1 MRNFIFI
8 SPNFPTNYWRFCR
21 ELAGNGLRVL
31 GIGDQPYDELLPEL
45 RESLSEY
52 YRVSTLEN
60 YDEVYRA
67 VGFFIGKYGRIDWLE
82 SNNEY
87 WLERDAMLRT
97 DYNIRSGFQTADMAR
112 VKFKSG
118 MKEYYQRAGIPTARW
133 HIVEDRAGA
142 LAFAAE
148 AGFPLIVKPDNG
160 VGASQTYKLNNPD
173 ELEDFLRRRDP
184 SVRFIM
190 EEFVAAEVNSYDAI
204 YDSQGEPLFETGNV
218 TPESIMDTVN
228 NADNS
233 IYYIVKDLAEDVRAA
248 GRAAAKSFG
257 VRSRFIHFEFF
268 RLTEDQRLGKR
279 GDVVALEVNMRP
291 CGGFSPD
298 MMNYAH
304 STDVYKIW
312 ADMIAFDRSDK
323 AQGEHGY
330 CAFAGRRDGKAFS
343 LSDGA
348 LVTRYARALRMTG
361 RIPDALADAMG
372 NRFFIAVFPTKE
384 EMEAFYADALRVI
397 PAE

>member
-52 YRVSTLEN
+52 YKVSTLEN

-97 DYNIRSGFQTADMAR
+97 DFHITSGFQTADMAR

-118 MKEYYQRAGIPTARW
+118 MKEFYQRAGIPTARW

-148 AGFPLIVKPDNG
+148 AGYPLIVKPDNG
-160 VGASQTYKLNNPD
+160 VGASQTYKLNTVE

-184 SVRFIM
+184 NIRFIM

-204 YDSQGEPLFETGNV
+204 YDSQGQPLFETGHV

-312 ADMIAFDRSDK
+312 ADMIAFDHSDK
-323 AQGEHGY
+323 GRSNQQFCY
-330 CAFAGRRDGKAFS
+330 FAGRRDARNYV
-343 LSDGA
+343 LSREDV
-348 LVTRYARALRMTG
+348 LRLYAPHIREEG
-361 RIPDALADAMG
+361 RVDPALALDMG
-372 NRFFIAVFPTKE
+372 DYMFLACFDTEEEGGRFLAKIFE
-384 EMEAFYADALRVI
+384 ER
-397 PAE
+397 